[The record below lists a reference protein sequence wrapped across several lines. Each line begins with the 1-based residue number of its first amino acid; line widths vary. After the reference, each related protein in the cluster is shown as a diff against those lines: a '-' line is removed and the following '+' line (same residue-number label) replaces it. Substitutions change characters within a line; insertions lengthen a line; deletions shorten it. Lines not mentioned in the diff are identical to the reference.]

1 MSRQAKIIIFS
12 LVLIFSIYQKQS
24 SSDSEYVEKKS
35 EVTNRNT
42 NPPRSTNTSPA
53 FDNKN
58 DFVNTEIADEDALSP
73 YIDDST
79 YERPVNG
86 FSPYDSYFGRGIYN
100 NSVSNYVEIDNQTT
114 NDAIVLLVNAYTD
127 RKIRNEYVRKGTKFK
142 MTGVPD
148 GVYYI
153 RMMSGNNWNPNIKV
167 GPLTGGFSKNRS
179 ISGNSDSNDWMKI
192 GTTYADSN
200 GRYYEGFSQTLHG
213 VVGGDV
219 ESESLTENEF
229 AN

>member
-1 MSRQAKIIIFS
+1 MSRNSKIIIFS

-24 SSDSEYVEKKS
+24 SSDENISEEKRDEVVSTPNSLNDLVDSVNKSNNNINNNVEIDLPIS
-35 EVTNRNT
+35 SDEEETAFNR
-42 NPPRSTNTSPA
+42 PQ
-53 FDNKN
+53 
-58 DFVNTEIADEDALSP
+58 
-73 YIDDST
+73 
-79 YERPVNG
+79 NG

-100 NSVSNYVEIDNQTT
+100 NSVTNYVEIDNQTT
-114 NDAIVLLVNAYTD
+114 NDAVVLLVNASND

-219 ESESLTENEF
+219 ESESLTANEF

>member
-1 MSRQAKIIIFS
+1 MSRQSKIIIFS
-12 LVLIFSIYQKQS
+12 IILIFAVYQKQFQTES
-24 SSDSEYVEKKS
+24 KSFDSEDISNKVEDNNS
-35 EVTNRNT
+35 YIPSIVDE
-42 NPPRSTNTSPA
+42 
-53 FDNKN
+53 NKN
-58 DFVNTEIADEDALSP
+58 DDVINFNL
-73 YIDDST
+73 DDST
-79 YERPVNG
+79 YERPSNG

-100 NSVSNYVEIDNQTT
+100 NSVSNYVEIDNQTS
-114 NDAIVLLVNAYTD
+114 NDAVVLLVNAYTEK
-127 RKIRNEYVRKGTKFK
+127 KIRNEYVRKGTKFK

-153 RMMSGNNWNPNIKV
+153 RMMSGNNWNPNLQV

-192 GTTYADSN
+192 GTTYADSD
-200 GRYYEGFSQTLHG
+200 GIYYEGFSQTLHG

-219 ESESLTENEF
+219 ESESLTAIEF

>member
-58 DFVNTEIADEDALSP
+58 DFVNTEYADDLDSYEDDLV
-73 YIDDST
+73 

-100 NSVSNYVEIDNQTT
+100 NSVTNYVEIDNQTT

-219 ESESLTENEF
+219 ESESLTANEF

>member
-42 NPPRSTNTSPA
+42 NPPRSTNTSPTL
-53 FDNKN
+53 DDLN
-58 DFVNTEIADEDALSP
+58 DFVNSEIADENSLDS

-114 NDAIVLLVNAYTD
+114 NDAVVLLVNAYND

-153 RMMSGNNWNPNIKV
+153 RMMSGKNWNPNIKV
-167 GPLTGGFSKNRS
+167 GPLTGGFSKNIS
-179 ISGNSDSNDWMKI
+179 ISGNSSSNDWMKI
-192 GTTYADSN
+192 GTTYADSD
-200 GRYYEGFSQTLHG
+200 GRYYEGFSQTLHA
-213 VVGGDV
+213 VVGGNV
-219 ESESLTENEF
+219 ESESLTANEF

>member
-1 MSRQAKIIIFS
+1 MSRQSKIIIFS
-12 LVLIFSIYQKQS
+12 IILIFAVYQKQFQTES
-24 SSDSEYVEKKS
+24 KSFDSEDISNKVEDNNS
-35 EVTNRNT
+35 YIPSIVDE
-42 NPPRSTNTSPA
+42 
-53 FDNKN
+53 NKN
-58 DFVNTEIADEDALSP
+58 DDVINFKL
-73 YIDDST
+73 DDTT
-79 YERPVNG
+79 YERPSNG

-100 NSVSNYVEIDNQTT
+100 NSVSNYVEIDNQTS
-114 NDAIVLLVNAYTD
+114 NDAVVLLVNAYTEK
-127 RKIRNEYVRKGTKFK
+127 KIRNEYVRKGTKFK

-153 RMMSGNNWNPNIKV
+153 RMMSGNNWNPNLQV

-192 GTTYADSN
+192 GTTYADSD
-200 GRYYEGFSQTLHG
+200 GIYYEGFSQTLHG

-219 ESESLTENEF
+219 ESESLTANEF